1 MSGIGELS
9 RTSGCPIETIRYY
22 EKVGLLPPPVRS
34 AGGHRIYSE
43 AHLSRLVFIRQ
54 NRELGFPLADIRE
67 LMTLAENP
75 DSHCGEA
82 LTVVQKHLSEV
93 ESKVAKLQ
101 KIRSDLLR
109 MASNCESVCLGAA
122 TSDCTIVEGLFPP
135 AAGSRKGCCS

>member
-9 RTSGCPIETIRYY
+9 RTSGCPVETIRYY
-22 EKVGLLPPPVRS
+22 ERVGLLPPPVRS

-43 AHLSRLVFIRQ
+43 AHLSRLIFIRQ

-75 DSHCGEA
+75 DSQCGEA
-82 LTVVQKHLSEV
+82 LTVVRKHLSEV

-101 KIRSDLLR
+101 KIRSDLLK
-109 MASNCESVCLGAA
+109 MANNCESVCLSAA
-122 TSDCTIVEGLFPP
+122 TSDCTIVESLFAP